1 MREGVLEAGEDQ
13 ELYIEAERP
22 QEAAP
27 GFLLP
32 HTQPTSPP
40 LLPIRQAG
48 LPIVSGPAQTHSHLH
63 IPAAV
68 LPAALVYK
76 LHPLQEPPSAVLY
89 HQDLFL

>member
-1 MREGVLEAGEDQ
+1 MREGEPAAGEDQ
-13 ELYIEAERP
+13 ELCVEAERP

-32 HTQPTSPP
+32 HIQPTSPP
-40 LLPIRQAG
+40 LLPIRQTGPA
-48 LPIVSGPAQTHSHLH
+48 IVYGTAQTHSHLH
-63 IPAAV
+63 IPAV
-68 LPAALVYK
+68 FLPAALVYK